1 MQSIA
6 AVCCGAF
13 LAASSQQDWVWACY
27 RARPKRCRSPWKKIS
42 ETRPTISGTKR
53 KPWLR
58 DRRRGPFA
66 NRVTIII
73 GAVVVH
79 AGFARGTAAAAY
91 AAGGEHS
98 SAMRQGRS
106 EIQEEFHGH
115 N

>member
-13 LAASSQQDWVWACY
+13 LAASSQQDWVSACY
-27 RARPKRCRSPWKKIS
+27 RARPKRCRWPSKKI
-42 ETRPTISGTKR
+42 

-58 DRRRGPFA
+58 DRRSGPFA